1 MQQNTSHPAPLSGI
15 KVLDLSAYI
24 AGPYGCALLADMGAD
39 VIKIEPPD
47 GDNLRRY
54 PSTLPSESRA
64 FLGVNR
70 GKTGL
75 CLDLKH
81 PDGYAV
87 LVKLVAQ
94 ADILVHNFR
103 PSVPP
108 RLRIDYPTLRTI
120 NPRLIYCAVTGY
132 GATGPLADMA
142 GYDQVLQARTGICAS
157 QGTPEAPEIVYG
169 SAVDYY
175 AASMLSASVSAA
187 LYQREHTGTGQEIHV
202 SLLGSALAMQSARL
216 VYADGEPPD
225 VNRDMRSGGITGI
238 HPTKQGHLY
247 LSANTPHFWQSLC
260 TLAGLPELAND
271 ARYDSVRKRAERA
284 DEIVPILRAALRAR
298 TASEWETLFGTQ
310 VPCSAVRRVEDMFDD
325 AQVKQQGFIARFE
338 HPTAGPYHGVARL
351 VKFGNADTPPA
362 ATPRPAPLLGQHS
375 AETLRKLG
383 YGEKEIKALIG
394 NGAVSDSNAQ

>member
-1 MQQNTSHPAPLSGI
+1 M
-15 KVLDLSAYI
+15 
-24 AGPYGCALLADMGAD
+24 
-39 VIKIEPPD
+39 
-47 GDNLRRY
+47 
-54 PSTLPSESRA
+54 
-64 FLGVNR
+64 
-70 GKTGL
+70 
-75 CLDLKH
+75 
-81 PDGYAV
+81 

-103 PSVPP
+103 PNVPP

-247 LSANTPHFWQSLC
+247 LSAIHPTSGSHCARWPACQ
-260 TLAGLPELAND
+260 LAND

-284 DEIVPILRAALRAR
+284 DEIVPDLRAALRAR
-298 TASEWETLFGTQ
+298 TASE
-310 VPCSAVRRVEDMFDD
+310 
-325 AQVKQQGFIARFE
+325 
-338 HPTAGPYHGVARL
+338 
-351 VKFGNADTPPA
+351 
-362 ATPRPAPLLGQHS
+362 
-375 AETLRKLG
+375 
-383 YGEKEIKALIG
+383 
-394 NGAVSDSNAQ
+394 

>member
-70 GKTGL
+70 GQTGL

-103 PSVPP
+103 PNVPP

-284 DEIVPILRAALRAR
+284 DEIVPDPSRCPAGQNRKRMGNLVRHTGTLLRS
-298 TASEWETLFGTQ
+298 T
-310 VPCSAVRRVEDMFDD
+310 PVEDMFDD

-394 NGAVSDSNAQ
+394 NWAVSDSNAQ

>member
-103 PSVPP
+103 PNVPP